1 MDRRG
6 QLLLALAGLAVSDQ
20 GNDLKASLRS
30 AVHSDPMGS
39 ALGTILIGSM
49 LFFEAEKDDNP
60 KVKTLGDA
68 LVFVST
74 SMSVGYSDIFPRTE
88 KGKLIATALQTLGPA
103 MTAQILDA
111 PQVASSA
118 LETENLALQ
127 SKILDR
133 LDDILSE
140 LKTQRGTATTG

>member
-1 MDRRG
+1 M
-6 QLLLALAGLAVSDQ
+6 LALAGLAVSDQ

-30 AVHSDPMGS
+30 AVHADPMGS

-49 LFFEAEKDDNP
+49 LFFEAEKHDNP

-74 SMSVGYSDIFPRTE
+74 SMSVGYSDIFPKTE

-111 PQVASSA
+111 PRVASSA
-118 LETENLALQ
+118 IETETLALQ
-127 SKILDR
+127 AKILDR
-133 LDDILSE
+133 LDDILTE
-140 LKTQRGTATTG
+140 LKTQRAPAQTG